1 MSIQKYKLRQTPNIM
16 LGPPLATWQLRAGE
30 HRTHFTEDDVKE
42 NILSTVTIWHCFHT
56 AFVAKLKGRPSQH
69 IVFFVRSL
77 FLHEQTFQYI
87 LCTNCFLVPNI
98 LPGKVLGHQNSH
110 QTIGYSHNE
119 YCISA
124 KWIKC
129 DYSHNEYYISAKMSE
144 LYNC

>member
-30 HRTHFTEDDVKE
+30 HRTRFTEDDVKE

-56 AFVAKLKGRPSQH
+56 AFVAKRKGRHSQH

-77 FLHEQTFQYI
+77 FLHEQTFQYT

-98 LPGKVLGHQNSH
+98 LPGKALGHQNSRFTSVPLNCFETKYFH
-110 QTIGYSHNE
+110 CG
-119 YCISA
+119 
-124 KWIKC
+124 KC
-129 DYSHNEYYISAKMSE
+129 WKKTYNIFDSGHYFGNRSE
-144 LYNC
+144 